1 MTDVHGGPEPSR
13 ARLDKQ
19 DGGFM
24 TSQDEEPLAVDL
36 PQSLRAAQRGP
47 IAHLR
52 LARSEKRNALDD
64 VTVLGLETFFTRLPS
79 DIRSVV
85 LTGEGEHFSAG
96 LDLSEVAGE
105 RDPLEGVL
113 HSRMWHRAFE
123 AIQFGRVPVITAL
136 HGAVVGGGL
145 ELAASTHIRIA
156 ERSTYYGLPEGQRG
170 IFLGGGG
177 SVRIARLIG
186 VARLQDMM
194 LTGRTLNAEEGHQA
208 GVTQYLVED
217 GKGLEKAM
225 ELAARA
231 ASNTPTTNFA
241 VLHALPRIFESDPTS
256 GLLTESLMASI
267 AEMSPEAQQRLRDF
281 LEKRAGRVLRQS

>member
-1 MTDVHGGPEPSR
+1 MAAEAH
-13 ARLDKQ
+13 
-19 DGGFM
+19 
-24 TSQDEEPLAVDL
+24 EEPIAIDL
-36 PQSLRAAQRGP
+36 PKSLKATRLGA

-64 VTVLGLETFFTRLPS
+64 TTVLGLEAFFTRLPE
-79 DIRSVV
+79 DIRAVV
-85 LTGEGEHFSAG
+85 LTGEGAHFSAG
-96 LDLSEVAGE
+96 LDLSEVADHLE
-105 RDPLEGVL
+105 PLERVL

-123 AIQFGRVPVITAL
+123 AIQFGRAPVIVAM

-145 ELAASTHIRIA
+145 ELAAVTHIRIA

-186 VARLQDMM
+186 VARVQDMM
-194 LTGRTLNAEEGHQA
+194 LTGRTLTAEEGHQA

-217 GKGLEKAM
+217 GKGFEKAM
-225 ELAARA
+225 ELAAKA

-241 VLHALPRIFESDPTS
+241 LLHALPRIIETDPAA
-256 GLLTESLMASI
+256 GLLTELLMAAI
-267 AEMSPEAQQRLRDF
+267 AEMSPEAQGRLRDF
-281 LEKRAGRVLRQS
+281 LEKRAAKVVRQG